1 MFPILR
7 GKIILLHE
15 MVGGEGGGGWA
26 GRGEAASTLPQ
37 IL

>member
-7 GKIILLHE
+7 GKTILLHE
-15 MVGGEGGGGWA
+15 MVGGEGGGGG
-26 GRGEAASTLPQ
+26 GRGEASSTLPQ

>member
-7 GKIILLHE
+7 GKTILLHK
-15 MVGGEGGGGWA
+15 MVGGEGGGA
-26 GRGEAASTLPQ
+26 GRGEASSTLPQ